1 MTDPN
6 HSPID
11 IQHPYEGFDLSALGV
26 QGRVEPLDGPCEQL
40 AVDVFSQCVSGL
52 CRLLTRHG
60 FDQHL
65 SPYSQPAMTQPVGH
79 LRSFNSQKLREDGQ
93 RAVICLKE
101 DRESGLT
108 ATPRCTVYICL
119 QSQVK
124 GGEGKTTSALEMY
137 FIHQYNPCLNFS
149 RWLGC

>member
-65 SPYSQPAMTQPVGH
+65 SPYSQPTMTQPVGH
-79 LRSFNSQKLREDGQ
+79 LRSFNSQQLREDGQ
-93 RAVICLKE
+93 RAVICLRE

-108 ATPRCTVYICL
+108 ATPRCTDGEIRPWPCNMICF
-119 QSQVK
+119 QSQVN
-124 GGEGKTTSALEMY
+124 GGWREDNKCIGNVFHTS
-137 FIHQYNPCLNFS
+137 I
-149 RWLGC
+149 